1 MNRRS
6 RLKPALLKPRKNTST
21 STAVKNKPK
30 ISKSAQKRQKTRS
43 IYNRMKKN
51 RKKLHDKII

>member
-6 RLKPALLKPRKNTST
+6 KLKPALLKPRKNHST
-21 STAVKNKPK
+21 SVKNKPK

-43 IYNRMKKN
+43 IYNRMKQN